1 MKRLPPLLLAALLV
15 AAAPAAAQDFDDP
28 ISTDRPGLGT
38 EMSVVAPGRVQIEVG
53 TPSVARGMFD
63 EIRRLRTME
72 SSRPKSSSVRHP
84 LRRLKS
90 GWR

>member
-53 TPSVARGMFD
+53 TPSVARGTFD
-63 EIRRLRTME
+63 RVRRGSTEGPLDAEIEQRAIRFPTSLR
-72 SSRPKSSSVRHP
+72 V
-84 LRRLKS
+84 
-90 GWR
+90 G